1 MTPERLK
8 RMYEIVDYKPE
19 DELSKGGKRMAIM
32 MGIIIAVA
40 AIGIGSA
47 IIVKKDDAPI
57 EETAEAIIK
66 LETGQDVDLTPLS
79 KER

>member
-8 RMYEIVDYKPE
+8 RMYEIVDYQP
-19 DELSKGGKRMAIM
+19 DGELSKGGKRMAIM

-47 IIVKKDDAPI
+47 IIIKKDDAPI
-57 EETAEAIIK
+57 EEAAEAVI
-66 LETGQDVDLTPLS
+66 LMETGQDVDLTPKS
-79 KER
+79 KEK